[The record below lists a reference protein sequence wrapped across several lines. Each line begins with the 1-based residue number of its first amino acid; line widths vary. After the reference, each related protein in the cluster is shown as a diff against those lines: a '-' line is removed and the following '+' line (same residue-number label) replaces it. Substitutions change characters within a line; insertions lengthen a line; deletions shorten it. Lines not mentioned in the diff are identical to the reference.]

1 MSLES
6 FLEWEHIFP
15 NSLEKIWCWIQF
27 FKENWHAYEKTIYP
41 IKLVFLSYTN
51 QNRLFQYFL
60 EWQFAN
66 AIFYFFDKKYNKH
79 CRQISG
85 AVTFNRRHSFVSQ
98 TLPFQNVERK
108 VIPQQKGGGDTSR
121 CFTLRWVEF
130 KWAEVWRC
138 DVSRK
143 ASQLR
148 AICSR

>member
-1 MSLES
+1 MNWES

-66 AIFYFFDKKYNKH
+66 AKFARYNDSLIAKEVEIKALYTVH
-79 CRQISG
+79 LG
-85 AVTFNRRHSFVSQ
+85 G
-98 TLPFQNVERK
+98 LPKQH
-108 VIPQQKGGGDTSR
+108 
-121 CFTLRWVEF
+121 
-130 KWAEVWRC
+130 
-138 DVSRK
+138 
-143 ASQLR
+143 
-148 AICSR
+148 